1 MEKLGELKSL
11 LVPSWAHEIPEDYG
25 ITSDEAKTI
34 AKNLFKKYLPDIEGE
49 YELLE
54 LKKNMETE
62 ENSYIWYATFYKKY
76 GDLIN
81 PYERVSVNFIPTINE
96 IYQLVIERDKFE
108 NNEIKIPEEQ
118 ATEIAKNKD
127 NEIEQNRKIINISCE
142 IGIGQMNAD
151 AYLRETKKDE
161 YEKREIPKEEYY
173 VTDKRVRRVWF
184 VSIEYEKQEDK
195 ISRFTYYVDATT
207 GEIIGG
213 GLYKPSIIENLKED
227 ENNFA

>member
-1 MEKLGELKSL
+1 
-11 LVPSWAHEIPEDYG
+11 
-25 ITSDEAKTI
+25 
-34 AKNLFKKYLPDIEGE
+34 
-49 YELLE
+49 
-54 LKKNMETE
+54 METE

-108 NNEIKIPEEQ
+108 DNEIKISEEE
-118 ATEIAKNKD
+118 AIEIAKNKD
-127 NEIEQNRKIINISCE
+127 NEIEQNREIINIE
-142 IGIGQMNAD
+142 AEMGIGKMNVD

-184 VSIEYEKQEDK
+184 VSIEYEKEEDK
-195 ISRFTYYVDATT
+195 INRFTYYVDVTT